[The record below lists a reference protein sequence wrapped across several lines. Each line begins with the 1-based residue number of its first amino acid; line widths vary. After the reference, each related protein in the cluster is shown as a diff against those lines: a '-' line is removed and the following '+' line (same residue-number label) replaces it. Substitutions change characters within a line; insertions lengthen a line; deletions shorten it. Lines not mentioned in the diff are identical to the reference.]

1 MDGHC
6 FYYAYIGR
14 CMPGRLRLG
23 GRQTAVVGDRIGM
36 LLDLDQGSM
45 TIYKNDKKLGVMMTE
60 GLSGDYC

>member
-1 MDGHC
+1 MATAFTTLTLGAAC
-6 FYYAYIGR
+6 PAASVW
-14 CMPGRLRLG
+14 G

-36 LLDLDQGSM
+36 LLDLDHGSM